1 MTVRAKSVCRTV
13 WLSCM
18 CVCTCAFALVSHYPE
33 IETNRAGSALRSK
46 PPHRLPLTSQPS
58 KGASVCGC
66 GCFHLALYE
75 VCVSLQIGLS
85 MSWFVWYHRTLT
97 CSFMWSRQSLRLTG
111 QSYSGNCVDCQMHV
125 LRLSM
130 YVSFFA
136 CVGGCKWRQ
145 WTHWWLRMTCLCSQ
159 MHWMLFLSVR
169 YCLSIFSR
177 SVSQSLWVTCR
188 PKTLRT

>member
-1 MTVRAKSVCRTV
+1 MTVRAKSECRTV

-75 VCVSLQIGLS
+75 VCVSHCRLGCPCLDLCDTIGHLCVHS
-85 MSWFVWYHRTLT
+85 
-97 CSFMWSRQSLRLTG
+97 CDQGSL
-111 QSYSGNCVDCQMHV
+111 
-125 LRLSM
+125 
-130 YVSFFA
+130 
-136 CVGGCKWRQ
+136 
-145 WTHWWLRMTCLCSQ
+145 
-159 MHWMLFLSVR
+159 
-169 YCLSIFSR
+169 
-177 SVSQSLWVTCR
+177 
-188 PKTLRT
+188 